1 MPLSGSK
8 GARKHLGDLL
18 MQARVD
24 LDVRYKNR
32 ALFARERG
40 LNYRLVQDIENA
52 ARDNFDPPTKLAIE
66 RAYGWAY
73 GSINAVLAGGLPSL
87 AAPSSGYDPAT
98 EQKLI
103 LGAQELDQERER
115 RRRAQQEAER
125 RDENDDDDEGHAANG
140 TNG

>member
-73 GSINAVLAGGLPSL
+73 GSINAVLAGGLPSPS
-87 AAPSSGYDPAT
+87 APSSSGFDAAT
-98 EQKLI
+98 EQKMI
-103 LGAQELDQERER
+103 LGGEELER
-115 RRRAQQEAER
+115 RRRAQQESQRPAE
-125 RDENDDDDEGHAANG
+125 DEDEGDGDVANG

>member
-8 GARKHLGDLL
+8 AARERLGELL
-18 MQARVD
+18 MQARIN

-40 LNYRLVQDIENA
+40 LNYRLVQDIETA
-52 ARDNFDPPTKLAIE
+52 ARDNFDPVTKLAIE

-73 GSINAVLAGGLPSL
+73 GSINAVMAGGEPGL
-87 AAPSSGYDPAT
+87 AAPASGFDPAT
-98 EQKLI
+98 EQRII
-103 LGAQELDQERER
+103 LGAQELERRQRAERETH
-115 RRRAQQEAER
+115 
-125 RDENDDDDEGHAANG
+125 DDVSRAANG